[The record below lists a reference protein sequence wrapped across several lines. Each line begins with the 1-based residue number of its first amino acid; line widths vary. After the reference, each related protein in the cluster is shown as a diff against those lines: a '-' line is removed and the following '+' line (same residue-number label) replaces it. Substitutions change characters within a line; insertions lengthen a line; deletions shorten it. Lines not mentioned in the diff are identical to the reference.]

1 MIWDSNNK
9 RKSKIIKKEQRILA
23 EVDVEVDWGQ
33 EQEEK
38 VSP

>member
-9 RKSKIIKKEQRILA
+9 RKLKIIKKEQRILA
-23 EVDVEVDWGQ
+23 EVDVELDWGQ